1 MQRDLE
7 VLRYDGPA
15 FHCVMSFEG
24 WRVGILNY
32 DPAKYA
38 PETANNLERHRLT
51 DELFGLMQGRCI
63 LYTAGSGDEPGNP
76 APIVMEADT
85 LYNIRR
91 DVWHTLVGSEDMK
104 LMIVENANTS
114 KGNTQY
120 HRVDDDLIAGKED
133 GLRC

>member
-7 VLRYDGPA
+7 VLSYEGPA

-24 WRVGILNY
+24 WRVGILNF

-51 DELFGLMQGRCI
+51 DELFGLMQGQCT
-63 LYTAGSGDEPGNP
+63 LYTAGSGDEPGELLAVRM
-76 APIVMEADT
+76 APDQ

-91 DVWHTLVGSEDMK
+91 DVWHTLVGSADMK
-104 LMIVENANTS
+104 LMIVENADTS

-120 HRVDDDLIAGKED
+120 HRVDAGLIAGKGED
-133 GLRC
+133 L